1 MSFQFLVVFFLN
13 TDSVHDRDLENEVE
27 DESMAFEELA
37 YKKPSRKKGRC
48 GKW

>member
-1 MSFQFLVVFFLN
+1 LFVLN
-13 TDSVHDRDLENEVE
+13 TDFVHDRDLENEVE

-37 YKKPSRKKGRC
+37 YKKPSRKKGRY